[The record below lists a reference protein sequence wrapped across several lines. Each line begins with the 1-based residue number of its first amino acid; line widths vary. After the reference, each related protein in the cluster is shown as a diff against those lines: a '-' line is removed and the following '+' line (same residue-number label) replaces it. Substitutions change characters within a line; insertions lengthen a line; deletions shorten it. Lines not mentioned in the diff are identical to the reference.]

1 VKTAKTVISYDPP
14 RTDLCNP
21 EENYP
26 RPSPSQSIATIES
39 PETQPRRRDEKAWEI
54 TLSSGKPATLDIA
67 FVNPTP

>member
-1 VKTAKTVISYDPP
+1 MIHLELTSAIPKKIIPALPQ
-14 RTDLCNP
+14 
-21 EENYP
+21 
-26 RPSPSQSIATIES
+26 SQSIAAIES